1 MTDEEKVTETEQ
13 EVQGEQASP
22 TPSVPSVA
30 SAPDSSGP
38 DFNADQFV
46 SALSDPRV
54 RAAAVEALRPEWTKD
69 DQSTKD
75 VRIQGLTDDVDTLK
89 QYLTASG
96 GNVDQAVREMRI
108 DAILEGNAPP
118 AGGTAG
124 GNETNQAFMEART
137 AQLLGDAG
145 VDFED
150 PDYKMLVA
158 QYGGRVTDPNQWLAV
173 VEGFTAT
180 RTTNRAKQE
189 NIPGA
194 AAASEGGNV
203 LGTGGDED
211 IETLTAQLAKLQAQ
225 PATAETMAQRSELR
239 KRLTA
244 EQDRLGL
251 LDNVTFTRE

>member
-1 MTDEEKVTETEQ
+1 MTDEEATLESAQEQPENEGSPSPTVPSVVTGDKQPSPDQFDPDALASKTAELLRPVIEQ
-13 EVQGEQASP
+13 EVNRTFQSGKDRRYS
-22 TPSVPSVA
+22 SVEKIHA
-30 SAPDSSGP
+30 Y
-38 DFNADQFV
+38 
-46 SALSDPRV
+46 L
-54 RAAAVEALRPEWTKD
+54 EA
-69 DQSTKD
+69 
-75 VRIQGLTDDVDTLK
+75 
-89 QYLTASG
+89 
-96 GNVDQAVREMRI
+96 
-108 DAILEGNAPP
+108 
-118 AGGTAG
+118 AGGDVGKATRDMKLDEIYERLDSEDTDG
-124 GNETNQAFMEART
+124 SVSQGSESNQAFMEART
-137 AQLLGDAG
+137 GQLLRDAG